1 MMPLKCLAAVFGGAL
16 ALTAQLSVSAVAQET
31 YPARPVHV
39 IVGLGAGSSTDV
51 TARVISQKMGQL
63 LGQSFVVENRAGA
76 GGNIATAFV
85 AHAPKDGYTL
95 LFGSVATTVNVT
107 LMPNAGFDLVRDL
120 APVALLATVPNIL
133 VVHPSLGV
141 HSLDEL
147 TALAKSRPNEIL
159 FASSGI
165 GTSPHLSAELFNLMA
180 GVKLAHI
187 PYQGSSQAMT
197 DLIAGRTS
205 VMFSPAPT
213 AISQLHAGTLIAL
226 ASTQSKRASAAPDL
240 PTMEE
245 LGLKGFDTGVWFG
258 LYAPAGTPQA
268 IIDLLSRS
276 ANEAL
281 RHEDVQRS
289 FKSQGIDALGGTPEE
304 FAVYIKS
311 EIDKWAR
318 VVKAAGIKR

>member
-1 MMPLKCLAAVFGGAL
+1 MSCSRFWGAL
-16 ALTAQLSVSAVAQET
+16 ALIAQLSVSAVAQET

-51 TARVISQKMGQL
+51 TARVITQKMGQI

-76 GGNIATAFV
+76 GGSIATGFV
-85 AHAPKDGYTL
+85 AHAPRDGYTL

-107 LMPNAGFDLVRDL
+107 LLPNAGFDLVRDL

-147 TALAKSRPNEIL
+147 RALAKSRPNEIL

-180 GVKLAHI
+180 GIKLVHV

-213 AISQLHAGTLIAL
+213 AISQLHSGTLIAL
-226 ASTQSKRASAAPDL
+226 ASTQIKRASAAPDL
-240 PTMEE
+240 PTMDE

-258 LYAPAGTPQA
+258 LFAPAGTPQA
-268 IIDLLSRS
+268 KIDRLSRS

-281 RHEDVQRS
+281 RHEDVRRA
-289 FKSQGIDALGGTPEE
+289 FKSQGIDALGGTPQE

-318 VVKAAGIKR
+318 VVEAAGIKR

>member
-1 MMPLKCLAAVFGGAL
+1 MSCRRFWGAL
-16 ALTAQLSVSAVAQET
+16 ALIAQLSVSAVAQET

-51 TARVISQKMGQL
+51 TARVITQKMGQI

-76 GGNIATAFV
+76 GGNLATAFV

-107 LMPNAGFDLVRDL
+107 LLPNAGFDLVKDL

-141 HSLDEL
+141 KTLDQL

-180 GVKLAHI
+180 GIKLAHV
-187 PYQGSSQAMT
+187 PYQGSAQAMT

-213 AISQLHAGTLIAL
+213 AISQLHAGTLIVL
-226 ASTQSKRASAAPDL
+226 ASTQLKRASAAPDL
-240 PTMEE
+240 PTMDE

-281 RHEDVQRS
+281 RHEDVQRA
-289 FKSQGIDALGGTPEE
+289 FKSQGIDALGGTPQE

>member
-1 MMPLKCLAAVFGGAL
+1 MSCSRFWGAL
-16 ALTAQLSVSAVAQET
+16 ALIAQLSVSAVAQET

-51 TARVISQKMGQL
+51 TARVITQKMGQI

-76 GGNIATAFV
+76 GGSIATGFV
-85 AHAPKDGYTL
+85 AHAPRDGYTL

-107 LMPNAGFDLVRDL
+107 LLPNAGFDLVRDL

-147 TALAKSRPNEIL
+147 RALAKSRPNEIL

-180 GVKLAHI
+180 GIKLVHV

-213 AISQLHAGTLIAL
+213 AISHLHSGTLIAL
-226 ASTQSKRASAAPDL
+226 ASTQIKRASAAPDL
-240 PTMEE
+240 PTMDE

-258 LYAPAGTPQA
+258 LFAPAGTPQA
-268 IIDLLSRS
+268 IIDRLSRS

-281 RHEDVQRS
+281 RHEDVRRA
-289 FKSQGIDALGGTPEE
+289 FKSQGIDALGGTPQE

-318 VVKAAGIKR
+318 VVEAAGIKR

>member
-1 MMPLKCLAAVFGGAL
+1 MSCSRFWGAL
-16 ALTAQLSVSAVAQET
+16 ALIAQLSVSAVAQET
-31 YPARPVHV
+31 YPARLVHV

-51 TARVISQKMGQL
+51 TARVITQKMGQI

-76 GGNIATAFV
+76 GGSIATGFV
-85 AHAPKDGYTL
+85 AHAPRDGYTL

-107 LMPNAGFDLVRDL
+107 LLPNAGFDLVRDL

-147 TALAKSRPNEIL
+147 RALAKSRPNEIL

-180 GVKLAHI
+180 GIKLVHV

-213 AISQLHAGTLIAL
+213 AISHLHSGTLIAL
-226 ASTQSKRASAAPDL
+226 ASTQIKRASAAPDL
-240 PTMEE
+240 PTMDE

-258 LYAPAGTPQA
+258 LFAPAGTPQA
-268 IIDLLSRS
+268 IIDRLSRS

-281 RHEDVQRS
+281 RHEDVRRA
-289 FKSQGIDALGGTPEE
+289 FKSQGIDALGGTPQE

-318 VVKAAGIKR
+318 VVEAAGIKR

>member
-1 MMPLKCLAAVFGGAL
+1 MSCSRFWGAL
-16 ALTAQLSVSAVAQET
+16 ALIAQLSVSAVAQET
-31 YPARPVHV
+31 YPARPVRV

-51 TARVISQKMGQL
+51 TARLITQKMGQI

-76 GGNIATAFV
+76 GGSIATGFV
-85 AHAPKDGYTL
+85 AHAPRDGYTL

-107 LMPNAGFDLVRDL
+107 LLPNAGFDLVRDL

-147 TALAKSRPNEIL
+147 RALAKSRPNEIL

-180 GVKLAHI
+180 GIKLVHV

-213 AISQLHAGTLIAL
+213 AISHLHSGTLIAL
-226 ASTQSKRASAAPDL
+226 ASTQIKRASAAPDL
-240 PTMEE
+240 PTMDE
-245 LGLKGFDTGVWFG
+245 LGLKGFDSGVWFG
-258 LYAPAGTPQA
+258 LFAPAGTPQA
-268 IIDLLSRS
+268 IIDRLSRS

-281 RHEDVQRS
+281 RHEDVRRA
-289 FKSQGIDALGGTPEE
+289 FKSQGIDALGGTPQE

-318 VVKAAGIKR
+318 VVEAAGIKR

>member
-1 MMPLKCLAAVFGGAL
+1 MSCSRFWGAL
-16 ALTAQLSVSAVAQET
+16 ALIAQLSVSAVAQET

-51 TARVISQKMGQL
+51 TARVITQKMGQI

-76 GGNIATAFV
+76 GGSIATGFV
-85 AHAPKDGYTL
+85 AHAPRDGYKL

-107 LMPNAGFDLVRDL
+107 LLPNAGFDLVRDL

-133 VVHPSLGV
+133 VVHPSLRV

-147 TALAKSRPNEIL
+147 RALAKSRPNEIL

-180 GVKLAHI
+180 GIKLVHV

-213 AISQLHAGTLIAL
+213 AISQLHSGTLIAL
-226 ASTQSKRASAAPDL
+226 ASTQIKRASAAPDL
-240 PTMEE
+240 PTMDE

-258 LYAPAGTPQA
+258 LFAPAGTPQA
-268 IIDLLSRS
+268 IIDRLSRS

-281 RHEDVQRS
+281 RHEDVRRA
-289 FKSQGIDALGGTPEE
+289 FKSQGIDALGGTPQE

-318 VVKAAGIKR
+318 VVEAAGIKR

>member
-1 MMPLKCLAAVFGGAL
+1 MSCSRFWGAL
-16 ALTAQLSVSAVAQET
+16 ALIAQLSVSAVAQET

-51 TARVISQKMGQL
+51 TARLITQKMGQI

-76 GGNIATAFV
+76 GGSIATGFV
-85 AHAPKDGYTL
+85 AHAPRDGYTL
-95 LFGSVATTVNVT
+95 LFGSVTTTVNVT
-107 LMPNAGFDLVRDL
+107 LLPNAGFDLVRDL

-141 HSLDEL
+141 HSLDQL
-147 TALAKSRPNEIL
+147 TAVAKSRPNEIL

-180 GVKLAHI
+180 GIKLVHV

-213 AISQLHAGTLIAL
+213 AISQLHSGTLIAL
-226 ASTQSKRASAAPDL
+226 ASTQIKRASAAPDL
-240 PTMEE
+240 PTMDE

-258 LYAPAGTPQA
+258 LFAPAGTPQA
-268 IIDLLSRS
+268 IIDRLSRS

-281 RHEDVQRS
+281 RFEDVQRA

-311 EIDKWAR
+311 EIDKWAH
-318 VVKAAGIKR
+318 VVQAAGIKR

>member
-1 MMPLKCLAAVFGGAL
+1 MFCSSFWAAL
-16 ALTAQLSVSAVAQET
+16 ALIAQLSDSAVAQET

-51 TARVISQKMGQL
+51 TARVITQKMGQI

-76 GGNIATAFV
+76 GGSIATGFV
-85 AHAPKDGYTL
+85 AHAPRDGDKL

-107 LMPNAGFDLVRDL
+107 LLPNAGFDLVRDL
-120 APVALLATVPNIL
+120 AAVALLATVPNIL

-147 TALAKSRPNEIL
+147 RALAKSRPNEIL

-180 GVKLAHI
+180 GIKLVHV

-213 AISQLHAGTLIAL
+213 AISQLHSGTLIAL
-226 ASTQSKRASAAPDL
+226 ASTQIKRASAAPYL
-240 PTMEE
+240 PTMDE

-258 LYAPAGTPQA
+258 LFAPAGTPQA
-268 IIDLLSRS
+268 KIDRLSRS

-281 RHEDVQRS
+281 RHEDVRRA
-289 FKSQGIDALGGTPEE
+289 FKSQGIDALGGTPQE

-311 EIDKWAR
+311 EIAKWAR
-318 VVKAAGIKR
+318 

>member
-1 MMPLKCLAAVFGGAL
+1 MSCSRFWGAL
-16 ALTAQLSVSAVAQET
+16 ALIVQLSVSAVAQET

-51 TARVISQKMGQL
+51 TARVITQKMGQI

-76 GGNIATAFV
+76 GGSIATGFV
-85 AHAPKDGYTL
+85 AHAPRDGYTL

-107 LMPNAGFDLVRDL
+107 LLPNAGFDLVRDL

-147 TALAKSRPNEIL
+147 RALAKSRPNEIL

-180 GVKLAHI
+180 GIKLVHV

-213 AISQLHAGTLIAL
+213 AISHLHSGTLIAL
-226 ASTQSKRASAAPDL
+226 ASTQIKRASAAPDL
-240 PTMEE
+240 PTMDE

-258 LYAPAGTPQA
+258 LFAPAGTPQA
-268 IIDLLSRS
+268 IIDRLSRS

-281 RHEDVQRS
+281 RHEDVRRA
-289 FKSQGIDALGGTPEE
+289 FKSQGIDALGGTPQE
-304 FAVYIKS
+304 FAAYIKS

-318 VVKAAGIKR
+318 VVEAAGIKR

>member
-1 MMPLKCLAAVFGGAL
+1 MSCSRFWGAL
-16 ALTAQLSVSAVAQET
+16 ALIAQLSVSAVAQET
-31 YPARPVHV
+31 YPARPVYV

-51 TARVISQKMGQL
+51 TARVITQKMGQI

-76 GGNIATAFV
+76 GGSIATGFV
-85 AHAPKDGYTL
+85 AHAPRDGYKL

-107 LMPNAGFDLVRDL
+107 LLPNAGFDLVRDL

-147 TALAKSRPNEIL
+147 RALAKSRPNEIL

-180 GVKLAHI
+180 GIKLVHV

-213 AISQLHAGTLIAL
+213 AISQLHSGTLIAL
-226 ASTQSKRASAAPDL
+226 ASTQIKRASAATDL
-240 PTMEE
+240 PTMDE

-258 LYAPAGTPQA
+258 LFAPAGTPQA
-268 IIDLLSRS
+268 IIDRLSRS

-281 RHEDVQRS
+281 RHEDVRRA
-289 FKSQGIDALGGTPEE
+289 FKSQGIDALGGTPQE

-318 VVKAAGIKR
+318 VVEAAGIKR

>member
-1 MMPLKCLAAVFGGAL
+1 MSCSRFWGAL
-16 ALTAQLSVSAVAQET
+16 ALIAQLSVSAVAQET

-51 TARVISQKMGQL
+51 TARVITQKMGQI

-76 GGNIATAFV
+76 GGNIATGFV
-85 AHAPKDGYTL
+85 AHAPRDGYKL

-107 LMPNAGFDLVRDL
+107 LLPNAGFDLVRDL

-141 HSLDEL
+141 HSLDQL

-180 GVKLAHI
+180 GVKLVHV

-213 AISQLHAGTLIAL
+213 AISQLHSGTLIAL
-226 ASTQSKRASAAPDL
+226 ASTQIKRASAAPDL
-240 PTMEE
+240 PTMDE

-258 LYAPAGTPQA
+258 LFAPAGTPQA
-268 IIDLLSRS
+268 IIDRLSRS

-281 RHEDVQRS
+281 RHEDVRRA
-289 FKSQGIDALGGTPEE
+289 FKSQGIDALGGTPQE

-318 VVKAAGIKR
+318 VVEAAGIKR